1 MLMPAGAS
9 WLSMRRDT
17 GTQRGLLPG
26 LAVWAVVALA
36 VALLDGHWGLDSLA
50 LLLVLG
56 SALAA
61 LWLPGALAAAASVA
75 AVLLF
80 NWHLV
85 PPRGSL
91 QVALQ
96 PHLLLLATM
105 LAVNLVVVLLVQRQR
120 RLVAEAAALA
130 GRERRLREWADRL
143 RDADDP
149 AACTGAL
156 REALLQALPGHT
168 PAATAAVELA
178 LPGEPP
184 RLDGELGPDHPAGL
198 ALARREA
205 RALGPGTGRHD
216 DQPDLYLP
224 LRGREGAFG
233 AAVVQGVGAGDEAL
247 DPAVRAHLQ
256 ALCDALGQALER
268 FVAMRQARQAESH
281 AQAQALQNTLL
292 AAVAHDHRT
301 PLATIV
307 SAASSLR
314 DQGERLDAAA
324 RRRLA
329 AGIADE
335 ATRLAELTTRTLQ
348 LARLGALGGDA
359 LQCDWQSAEELVA
372 AALARARRRPG
383 GERVVART
391 EPGLPLVW
399 ADATR
404 LSQLLD
410 NLVDNALVHGAGA
423 VEIEARRVGP
433 EWLLAVA
440 DRGAGVPLAE
450 RSRLFEPFRRG
461 DGDAA
466 PGSGL
471 GLGLALVRAIV
482 QAHGGTLAWRDR
494 RHGGSRVECRLPLRE
509 APPLPP
515 EAAG

>member
-1 MLMPAGAS
+1 MQAHPGVE
-9 WLSMRRDT
+9 
-17 GTQRGLLPG
+17 RGLLPG
-26 LAVWAVVALA
+26 LGVWAVVALA

-61 LWLPGALAAAASVA
+61 LWLPGWLAAVASVV

-105 LAVNLVVVLLVQRQR
+105 LLVNLVVAALVLRQR
-120 RLVAEAAALA
+120 RLVAEAATLA
-130 GRERRLREWADRL
+130 ARERRLREWADRL
-143 RDADDP
+143 RDAEDP
-149 AACTGAL
+149 TACTGAL
-156 REALLQALPGHT
+156 REALEQALP
-168 PAATAAVELA
+168 TAASPRPPAVLLR

-184 RLDGELGPDHPAGL
+184 RHDGEIGADQADGL
-198 ALARREA
+198 ALAAREA

-224 LRGREGAFG
+224 LRGRQGAWG
-233 AAVVQGVGAGDEAL
+233 AAVVPGVGTDGEPHDAAL
-247 DPAVRAHLQ
+247 RAHVQ
-256 ALCDALGQALER
+256 ALCDALGEALQR
-268 FVAMRQARQAESH
+268 DAGARLAREAESR

-307 SAASSLR
+307 GAASSLR

-329 AGIADE
+329 AGIVDE
-335 ATRLAELTTRTLQ
+335 AERLAELTTRTLQ

-450 RSRLFEPFRRG
+450 RGRLFEPFRRG
-461 DGDAA
+461 DGAA
-466 PGSGL
+466 ASGATGGAGGS

-482 QAHGGTLAWRDR
+482 QAHGGTLAWRER
-494 RHGGSRVECRLPLRE
+494 RHGGSRIECRLPLRE
-509 APPLPP
+509 PPPLPP

>member
-1 MLMPAGAS
+1 MQAHPGVE
-9 WLSMRRDT
+9 
-17 GTQRGLLPG
+17 RGLLPG
-26 LAVWAVVALA
+26 LGVWAAVAVA

-61 LWLPGALAAAASVA
+61 LWWPGWLAAAASVG

-105 LAVNLVVVLLVQRQR
+105 LVVNVVVALLVQRQR
-120 RLVAEAAALA
+120 RLAAEAAVLA
-130 GRERRLREWADRL
+130 TRERRQREWADRL

-156 REALLQALPGHT
+156 REALVQALSAGR
-168 PAATAAVELA
+168 AELRAVVALA
-178 LPGEPP
+178 LPGQPP
-184 RLDGELGPDHPAGL
+184 RHDGEPGPDQAAGL
-198 ALARREA
+198 ALSAREA

-233 AAVVQGVGAGDEAL
+233 AAVVLGVGLENDAPDAAL
-247 DPAVRAHLQ
+247 RAHAQ

-268 FVAMRQARQAESH
+268 SVAARHAREAESR

-314 DQGERLDAAA
+314 DQGERLDAPA

-329 AGIADE
+329 AGIVDE
-335 ATRLAELTTRTLQ
+335 AERLAELTTRTLQ
-348 LARLGALGGDA
+348 LARLGALGGAA

-423 VEIEARRVGP
+423 VEIEARRVGA

-440 DRGAGVPLAE
+440 DRGAGVPMAQ

-461 DGDAA
+461 DGESMAA
-466 PGSGL
+466 AGSGL
-471 GLGLALVRAIV
+471 GLALARAIV
-482 QAHGGTLAWRDR
+482 VAHGGTLTWRER
-494 RHGGSRVECRLPLRE
+494 RHGGSRFECRLPLRE
-509 APPLPP
+509 VPPLPP

>member
-1 MLMPAGAS
+1 MLIPAGAS
-9 WLSMRRDT
+9 SAPMHANT
-17 GTQRGLLPG
+17 GAVRKLLPG
-26 LAVWAVVALA
+26 LGVWAAVALA
-36 VALLDGHWGLDSLA
+36 VALLDGPWGLDSLA

-61 LWLPGALAAAASVA
+61 LWLPGALAAAASIV

-80 NWHLV
+80 NWYLV

-105 LAVNLVVVLLVQRQR
+105 LLVNLVVALLVLRQRQ
-120 RLVAEAAALA
+120 LAAEAAALA
-130 GRERRLREWADRL
+130 ARESRLRRWADRL

-149 AACTGAL
+149 AVCAGAL
-156 REALLQALPGHT
+156 REALLQALPGSG
-168 PAATAAVELA
+168 PAATVAVELV

-184 RLDGELGPDHPAGL
+184 RLDGELGPDHAAGL

-205 RALGPGTGRHD
+205 RPLGPGTGRHD

-233 AAVVQGVGAGDEAL
+233 AAVVQRVGAEQDVPDAAL
-247 DPAVRAHLQ
+247 RAHLQ

-268 FVAMRQARQAESH
+268 GVAARRAREAESR
-281 AQAQALQNTLL
+281 AQAQSLQNTLL

-314 DQGERLDAAA
+314 DQGERLDPGA

-329 AGIADE
+329 AGIVDE
-335 ATRLAELTTRTLQ
+335 AERLAELTTRTLQ

-359 LQCDWQSAEELVA
+359 LQCDWQAAEELVA
-372 AALARARRRPG
+372 VALARARRRPG

-410 NLVDNALVHGAGA
+410 NLVDNALRHGAGA
-423 VEIEARRVGP
+423 VEIEARRTGAH
-433 EWLLAVA
+433 WLLAVA
-440 DRGAGVPLAE
+440 DRGAGVPMAQ
-450 RSRLFEPFRRG
+450 RGRLFEPFRRG
-461 DGDAA
+461 DAEAA
-466 PGSGL
+466 EGS

-482 QAHGGTLAWRDR
+482 QAHGGTLAWRER
-494 RHGGSRVECRLPLRE
+494 RHGGSRFECRMPLRE

-515 EAAG
+515 QAAA

>member
-1 MLMPAGAS
+1 MPAGAC
-9 WLSMRRDT
+9 LLTMPDT
-17 GTQRGLLPG
+17 PSFLRGPWPG
-26 LAVWAVVALA
+26 VGVWAAVALA
-36 VALLDGHWGLDSLA
+36 VALLDGRWGLDSLA

-56 SALAA
+56 SALSA
-61 LWLPGALAAAASVA
+61 LWWPGGLAAAASVV

-105 LAVNLVVVLLVQRQR
+105 LVVNVVVALLVQRQR
-120 RLVAEAAALA
+120 RLAAEAAALA
-130 GRERRLREWADRL
+130 ARERRLREWADRL

-149 AACTGAL
+149 ATCRGAL
-156 REALLQALPGHT
+156 REALEQALR
-168 PAATAAVELA
+168 PAAPAVRAAVELA
-178 LPGEPP
+178 PPGQPP
-184 RLDGELGPDHPAGL
+184 QRDGEVGADEAVGL

-224 LRGREGAFG
+224 LRGRQGAWG
-233 AAVVQGVGAGDEAL
+233 AAVVCGVGRETEPPDAAL
-247 DPAVRAHLQ
+247 CAHAQ
-256 ALCDALGQALER
+256 ALCDALGEALQR
-268 FVAMRQARQAESH
+268 AAAARQVRDAEAR
-281 AQAQALQNTLL
+281 AQAQGLQNTLL

-307 SAASSLR
+307 GAASSLR
-314 DQGERLDAAA
+314 DQGDRLDAAA

-329 AGIADE
+329 AGIVDE
-335 ATRLAELTTRTLQ
+335 AERLAELTTRTLQ
-348 LARLGALGGDA
+348 IARLGALGGAA

-383 GERVVART
+383 GERVVARSA
-391 EPGLPLVW
+391 PGLPLVW

-423 VEIEARRVGP
+423 VELEARRVGA

-440 DRGAGVPLAE
+440 DRGPGVPLAA

-461 DGDAA
+461 DGAA
-466 PGSGL
+466 AGSGL
-471 GLGLALVRAIV
+471 GLALAQAIV

-494 RHGGSRVECRLPLRE
+494 RHGGTRVECRLPLRE
-509 APPLPP
+509 PPALPP